1 VLEDVKS
8 SKSFRWC
15 DEPLPNLQTR
25 EEGDGCDA
33 NLKTWAEPQQI
44 VIQRSLSC
52 LQHPVLYLSRIQR
65 ISLSRYL
72 YLLFS
77 IIWIE
82 FYPKTALAQFYD
94 LGSDRNLTY
103 SYSFDIWKSNI
114 SPLSSMNS
122 GLEAFSRNS
131 TRGSFSALTF
141 RSTELPIT
149 WTNGSSRTGLDYCRG
164 DHFISRVKLTCL
176 TTV

>member
-1 VLEDVKS
+1 MVEIKEVS
-8 SKSFRWC
+8 AQISKTQAESQRIVTQR
-15 DEPLPNLQTR
+15 PLSRVQY
-25 EEGDGCDA
+25 
-33 NLKTWAEPQQI
+33 
-44 VIQRSLSC
+44 
-52 LQHPVLYLSRIQR
+52 PVLYLSRIQR
-65 ISLSRYL
+65 ICLSRYL
-72 YLLFS
+72 NLLFS
-77 IIWIE
+77 IIW
-82 FYPKTALAQFYD
+82 TQFYLNPVLLQCYD
-94 LGSDRNLTY
+94 LEPTRRLAY
-103 SYSFDIWKSNI
+103 SYSCSIWKSNI

-141 RSTELPIT
+141 QSTELPIT

>member
-1 VLEDVKS
+1 MEWMRVIKQ
-8 SKSFRWC
+8 SKNMGWASVDRHTRW
-15 DEPLPNLQTR
+15 
-25 EEGDGCDA
+25 
-33 NLKTWAEPQQI
+33 
-44 VIQRSLSC
+44 LSH
-52 LQHPVLYLSRIQR
+52 LQHPVLYLS
-65 ISLSRYL
+65 SLQKIGLSHIWTCYSVRSAL
-72 YLLFS
+72 SFAPSQCLHNFMILDQTEIWS
-77 IIWIE
+77 IVTHVILE
-82 FYPKTALAQFYD
+82 KH
-94 LGSDRNLTY
+94 
-103 SYSFDIWKSNI
+103 I

-149 WTNGSSRTGLDYCRG
+149 WINGSSRTGLNYCRG